1 MSWQAVFFDF
11 DGVIVDSA
19 PIKTAAFAAMFR
31 PYGEAV
37 EKAVVAYHLGHQ
49 GISRFDK
56 FRYFYEHILHM
67 PIDDHRL
74 KELGSDFSR
83 LVLEAAINAPYL
95 PGAMETLAELQ
106 SLKIPAYI
114 VSGTPDDE
122 MKYIVQRRD
131 LSLFFKGVY
140 GTPRKKIEIV
150 DLILR
155 MEHYLPAKCLFMGD
169 SLTDYDAAR
178 NHELCFLG
186 IVMDGHN
193 SPFPAG
199 TWTSPRVTV
208 KRP

>member
-1 MSWQAVFFDF
+1 MNWQSVFFDF

-31 PYGEAV
+31 SYGEAV
-37 EKAVVAYHLGHQ
+37 EKAVVAYHLDHQ

-56 FRYFYEHILHM
+56 FRYIYEHILNI
-67 PIDDHRL
+67 PLDEQEL
-74 KELGSDFSR
+74 KVLGSDFSR
-83 LVLEAAINAPYL
+83 LVLEAVINAPYL
-95 PGAMETLAELQ
+95 PGVMETLIELQ

-114 VSGTPDDE
+114 VSGTPEDE

-140 GTPRKKIEIV
+140 GTPRKKSEIV
-150 DLILR
+150 DIILR
-155 MEHYLPAKCLFMGD
+155 MEQYLPPKCLFIGD

-186 IVMDGHN
+186 IVMDSQN

-199 TWTSPRVTV
+199 TWTSPMVTV
-208 KRP
+208 NRL